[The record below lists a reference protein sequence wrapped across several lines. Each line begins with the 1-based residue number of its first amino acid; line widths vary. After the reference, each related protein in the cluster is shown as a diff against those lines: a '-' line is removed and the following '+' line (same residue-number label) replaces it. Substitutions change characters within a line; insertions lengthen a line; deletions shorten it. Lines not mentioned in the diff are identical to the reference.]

1 MHSVRATGTRIG
13 AKVYARGMTMIELLI
28 TVIVMAILMA
38 IAVPSFRNA
47 SLGSQLSAAANNL
60 LASVQLARSEAIKRN
75 TAVTLCASADGA
87 TCAAVGGW
95 EQGWIIVDATPSVLQ
110 YQQGLPDKYLI
121 SQAGG
126 TVALSFQPI
135 GVGATAA
142 SFIVCRDDPDG
153 TQERVVTVSATGAA
167 RVTVTNTGSCS

>member
-1 MHSVRATGTRIG
+1 
-13 AKVYARGMTMIELLI
+13 
-28 TVIVMAILMA
+28 MAILMA

-87 TCAAVGGW
+87 TCAASGGW
-95 EQGWIIVDATPSVLQ
+95 EQGWIIMDAAAVVLQ
-110 YQQGLPDKYLI
+110 RQENLPDRYLV
-121 SQAGG
+121 SQTGG
-126 TVALSFQPI
+126 TVPLNFQPI

-142 SFIVCRDDPDG
+142 TFTVCRDNPDG
-153 TQERVVTVSATGAA
+153 GQERRVTVSATGSA